1 MDDIVR
7 ISTNTRWEPV
17 FGYSRAVKAG
27 NLIVVSGTTA
37 TDESGAV
44 IGVNQMYS
52 QARQAIANIA
62 SALARAGA
70 GLSDVI
76 RTRIFVTDITRFQ
89 EVARAH
95 SEAFGAAP
103 PASSMVEVR
112 RLVHPDMMIEIEA
125 DALIRTANKPTAAAM
140 PAAPA
145 KPRAVTKP
153 KGRTTG
159 AARSKPPRRK

>member
-1 MDDIVR
+1 
-7 ISTNTRWEPV
+7 
-17 FGYSRAVKAG
+17 
-27 NLIVVSGTTA
+27 
-37 TDESGAV
+37 
-44 IGVNQMYS
+44 MYS
-52 QARQAIANIA
+52 QARQAIVNIA

-70 GLSDVI
+70 GLGDVI

-125 DALIRTANKPTAAAM
+125 DALIRTANKPTAM

-145 KPRAVTKP
+145 KHRARTKSKGQATGAVTRAKP
-153 KGRTTG
+153 
-159 AARSKPPRRK
+159 SRRK